1 MNQFKSEQLSKKPFK
16 ACYRCGKPGHFKR
29 DCQVKV
35 VCHRCGKPGHIKP
48 NCRVKMQES
57 KANVVHVRKNSSD
70 PIWEYCL
77 TTEVLDQPTNV
88 VHQDDVS
95 TKDANYAAPS
105 DPSVYFTTLDL
116 GFNENDDFE
125 LTFGDLDRLFLPYE
139 VDDFLISEDLDQTT
153 ISSSPGIGIRCNFKD
168 IQEVW

>member
-1 MNQFKSEQLSKKPFK
+1 
-16 ACYRCGKPGHFKR
+16 
-29 DCQVKV
+29 
-35 VCHRCGKPGHIKP
+35 
-48 NCRVKMQES
+48 MQES

-70 PIWEYCL
+70 PIQEYCL
-77 TTEVLDQPTNV
+77 TTEVLDQPPNV

-168 IQEVW
+168 IQEVWQSWEFDPTNWQFDPNLRR